1 MRQCK
6 ALAVVFA
13 PAFAISGASSAQD
26 FMAEPGAFLVYT
38 RVGIVDAFALT
49 AEHGPPPSVLQC
61 ELQPSGY
68 CEVSLDR
75 LEGSNAYRAIFA
87 PPSIASRMRPEAM
100 VPCKTSRAI

>member
-13 PAFAISGASSAQD
+13 LPFAISGASSTQD
-26 FMAEPGAFLVYT
+26 FMAEPGAFLVHT
-38 RVGIVDAFALT
+38 RVGIVDASRQRPST
-49 AEHGPPPSVLQC
+49 ARN
-61 ELQPSGY
+61 GY
-68 CEVSLDR
+68 V
-75 LEGSNAYRAIFA
+75 AIFA

>member
-13 PAFAISGASSAQD
+13 SAFAISGASSTQD
-26 FMAEPGAFLVYT
+26 FMVVPGAFLVHT
-38 RVGIVDAFALT
+38 RVGMSTRSRQRPST
-49 AEHGPPPSVLQC
+49 A
-61 ELQPSGY
+61 
-68 CEVSLDR
+68 R
-75 LEGSNAYRAIFA
+75 NAYVAIFA

>member
-13 PAFAISGASSAQD
+13 SAFAISGASSTQD
-26 FMAEPGAFLVYT
+26 FMVVPGAFLVHT
-38 RVGIVDAFALT
+38 RVGIVDERPST
-49 AEHGPPPSVLQC
+49 A
-61 ELQPSGY
+61 
-68 CEVSLDR
+68 R
-75 LEGSNAYRAIFA
+75 NAYVAIFA

>member
-1 MRQCK
+1 MSP
-6 ALAVVFA
+6 
-13 PAFAISGASSAQD
+13 PAWVSRTFRGYPADLLDVAIPVHA
-26 FMAEPGAFLVYT
+26 